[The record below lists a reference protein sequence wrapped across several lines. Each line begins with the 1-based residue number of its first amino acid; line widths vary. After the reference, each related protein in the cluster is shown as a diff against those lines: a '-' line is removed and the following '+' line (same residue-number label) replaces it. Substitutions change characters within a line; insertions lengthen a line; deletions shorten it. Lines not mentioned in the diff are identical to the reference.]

1 MLVCSEDFFA
11 SLELQLVV
19 LGLDFAGSEKLGY
32 PGYPELQ
39 FDVVL

>member
-1 MLVCSEDFFA
+1 MLVCSKDFFA

-19 LGLDFAGSEKLGY
+19 LGLDFARSEKLGY

-39 FDVVL
+39 FDVVM